1 VTKSGQLTPTAARA
15 ITLSADTGPIAAL
28 RNGSDSAPDVLLL
41 PGYTGSKEDFAP
53 LLDPLAQAGFRVTAV
68 DLPGQYQSAGPDD
81 PAAYTPDALGAVVL
95 SIARAMATARDTG
108 GPGAPVHLVGHSFGG
123 LVSRAAAVAQPNLF
137 ADVVLLSSGP
147 GAIGGPRRQRI
158 EELAPL
164 LALGLEVVYDAMQA
178 AIVAEAGYVA
188 PPAPLAEFLRNR
200 FLASPP
206 AMLAGMG
213 DALRAEPDR
222 VAELRATG
230 LPLLVVTGEHD
241 DAWPPGVQAAMARR
255 LAAPHVLVPRAAH
268 SPAVENT
275 AATAAALIA
284 FWTR

>member
-15 ITLSADTGPIAAL
+15 ITLNADTGPVAAL

-95 SIARAMATARDTG
+95 SIARDMAV
-108 GPGAPVHLVGHSFGG
+108 PIHLVGHSFGG
-123 LVSRAAAVAQPNLF
+123 LVARAAAVAQPNLF

-147 GAIGGPRRQRI
+147 AAIGGPRRRRI

-164 LALGLEVVYDAMQA
+164 LTLGLEVVYDAMQA

-188 PPAPLAEFLRNR
+188 PPAPLAAFLRNR
-200 FLASPP
+200 FLVSPP

-213 DALRAEPDR
+213 DALRAEADR
-222 VAELRATG
+222 VAELRASG

-241 DAWPPGVQAAMARR
+241 DAWPPEVQASMARR
-255 LAAPHVLVPRAAH
+255 LGAPHALVPQAAH

>member
-15 ITLSADTGPIAAL
+15 ITLSAETGPIAAL

-81 PAAYTPDALGAVVL
+81 PAAYTPDALGVVVL
-95 SIARAMATARDTG
+95 SIARDMA
-108 GPGAPVHLVGHSFGG
+108 APVHLVGHSFGG
-123 LVSRAAAVAQPNLF
+123 LVARAAAVAQPGLL

-147 GAIGGPRRQRI
+147 AAIGGPRRRRI

-188 PPAPLAEFLRNR
+188 PPAPLAQFLRNR

-230 LPLLVVTGEHD
+230 LPVLVVTGEHD
-241 DAWPPGVQAAMARR
+241 DAWPPEVQASMARR
-255 LAAPHVLVPRAAH
+255 LAAPHVLVPQAAH

-275 AATAAALIA
+275 TATAAALIA

>member
-1 VTKSGQLTPTAARA
+1 M
-15 ITLSADTGPIAAL
+15 LSAATGSIAAL
-28 RNGSDSAPDVLLL
+28 RSGSDSAPDVLLL

-53 LLDPLAQAGFRVTAV
+53 LLDPLAQAGLRVTAV

-81 PAAYTPDALGAVVL
+81 PAAYTPDALGAVVCSL
-95 SIARAMATARDTG
+95 ARDMTARDMTARDMTARHTTARG
-108 GPGAPVHLVGHSFGG
+108 LAAPVHLVGHSFGG
-123 LVSRAAAVAQPNLF
+123 LVARAAAVAQPSLF

-147 GAIGGPRRQRI
+147 AALEGPRRQRI

-164 LALGLEVVYDAMQA
+164 LGFGLEVVYDTMQA

-188 PPAPLAEFLRNR
+188 PPGPLAEFLRNR

-206 AMLAGMG
+206 AMLTGMG

-230 LPLLVVTGEHD
+230 LPLLVLTGEDD
-241 DAWPPGVQAAMARR
+241 DAWPPRVQASMARR
-255 LAAPHVLVPRAAH
+255 LEAPHVLVPQAAH

>member
-1 VTKSGQLTPTAARA
+1 MTKSGQLTPTSARA
-15 ITLSADTGPIAAL
+15 ITLNAPTGPIAAL
-28 RNGSDSAPDVLLL
+28 RSGSDTAPDVLLL
-41 PGYTGSKEDFAP
+41 PGYTGSKEDFTP
-53 LLDPLAQAGFRVTAV
+53 LLDPLARAGFRVSAI
-68 DLPGQYQSAGPDD
+68 DLPGQYQSAGPADRQ
-81 PAAYTPDALGAVVL
+81 AYTPDALGASVR
-95 SIARAMATARDTG
+95 SIAQAMG
-108 GPGAPVHLVGHSFGG
+108 PVHLVGHSFGG
-123 LVSRAAAVAQPNLF
+123 LVARAAAIAAPHLF
-137 ADVVLLSSGP
+137 SDVVLLSSGP
-147 GAIGGPRRQRI
+147 GAIGGQRRQRI
-158 EELAPL
+158 EDLAPL
-164 LALGLEVVYDAMQA
+164 LGEGLDAVYDAMRA
-178 AIVAEAGYVA
+178 AIAAEAGYVA

-241 DAWPPGVQAAMARR
+241 DAWPPAVQATMAVR
-255 LAAPHVLVPRAAH
+255 LAAGHVIVPGAAH